1 MNKVS
6 FTKIATPLICICPVI
21 FLTGMVSIAR
31 MPSHSWSA
39 MYLVGEY
46 GYLQKLDRNLRVVAT
61 GQAPNL
67 VRRISVRDADI
78 SPDGNRLFLAVSS
91 GNNPLVVVRAA
102 DLTVDQNVRIPF
114 PSVPKPWET
123 YFPLSIAAASST
135 YVYMTDECYSSAPR
149 PYGTVLVDLKTAT
162 SKPIYDYTFM
172 SRTQIQIPPDSEK
185 MALCS
190 GGKLYFIDI
199 SAGEVVDLISG
210 ELVSRKLGPWFDIN
224 WKENT
229 AELYGIPEPAN
240 QELLEKISI
249 NIKSR
254 EIIHRRGLKG
264 KTIFGLRD
272 EMFGLSSE
280 VRYRR
285 ILTASSLKRYIQ
297 DGEGNIQIFD
307 RKSGKFLDRLDHTLF
322 EKLPGRPVVSY
333 ISPDE
338 KLLFYRKD
346 EVKQIAGGLDSRDIS
361 SFCVVDMQASEII
374 KTLHLPQKIVAV
386 LFSE

>member
-1 MNKVS
+1 LWQYLGVNPDNL
-6 FTKIATPLICICPVI
+6 IQNYINQIPLDP
-21 FLTGMVSIAR
+21 
-31 MPSHSWSA
+31 
-39 MYLVGEY
+39 
-46 GYLQKLDRNLRVVAT
+46 
-61 GQAPNL
+61 
-67 VRRISVRDADI
+67 RISPVFKSKSSWVASCGLIGID
-78 SPDGNRLFLAVSS
+78 FL
-91 GNNPLVVVRAA
+91 P
-102 DLTVDQNVRIPF
+102 
-114 PSVPKPWET
+114 
-123 YFPLSIAAASST
+123 
-135 YVYMTDECYSSAPR
+135 
-149 PYGTVLVDLKTAT
+149 
-162 SKPIYDYTFM
+162 
-172 SRTQIQIPPDSEK
+172 
-185 MALCS
+185 S